1 MDRRRY
7 VPSPEGLE
15 VRTMLSSSTAGNA
28 LAFLGGTSTTSQPL
42 PITFQQ
48 KAQRIAKIPENLR
61 ALSPNRYLPKD
72 VVEQIQ
78 LGMFQIMGRM
88 TPPPSTALTNYNL
101 AMRRIVFNSSLSAE
115 NAQLLNNGFR
125 GVLRSGNAP
134 EEGLKTLTTA
144 VNTLTTQI
152 DTASVNPTF
161 LATNDAAYLL
171 QLATVLG
178 QPMPP
183 PRVPTISKGSG
194 AQVSPG
200 VSVTPLAHPYFAGT
214 YEYGT
219 TMQMV
224 DPAAGNAVVGQAPVS
239 KNGQYQ
245 IRVSTPLNVGQ
256 TYKFRMLAV
265 DEAQHFSQA
274 SRQFVVKVVPPRNQA
289 KAEAQTVTYAMATPQ
304 GPLANKS

>member
-15 VRTMLSSSTAGNA
+15 VRTMLSTSTAGSP
-28 LAFLGGTSTTSQPL
+28 LAFLGGASTTTQTL

-48 KAQRIAKIPENLR
+48 KAQRIEKIPENLR
-61 ALSPNRYLPKD
+61 ALEPNRYLPKD
-72 VVEQIQ
+72 VIQNIQ
-78 LGMFQIMGRM
+78 LGMYEVMGRM
-88 TPPPSTALTNYNL
+88 TKPPSTALTNYNL
-101 AMRRIVFNSSLSAE
+101 ALRKIVFNSSLSTA

-125 GVLRSGNAP
+125 GVLRSGNTP
-134 EEGLKTLTTA
+134 DPGLTTLTTA
-144 VNTLTTQI
+144 VDQLVTQV

-161 LATNDAAYLL
+161 LATNDSAYLL

-194 AQVSPG
+194 QQVSPG
-200 VSVTPLAHPYFAGT
+200 ASITPLAHPYFAGT

-219 TMQMV
+219 TMQMI
-224 DPAAGNAVVGQAPVS
+224 DPAANNAVVGVATVA

-245 IRVSTPLNVGQ
+245 IKVSTPLNVGQ
-256 TYKFRMLAV
+256 TYHFRMRAV
-265 DEAQHFSQA
+265 DEALHFSNV
-274 SRQFVVKVVPPRNQA
+274 SREFVVKVVPPKNQA
-289 KAEAQTVTYAMATPQ
+289 KAEAQSVTLGLATPQ
-304 GPLANKS
+304 GPLASK